1 MNFDLY
7 CELYCGDQADMKENL
22 RQELTEY
29 HFQDIVRM
37 DSSWGGED
45 PMVLMTMTNLQGE
58 YGNTSAMVGLWL
70 DMDSLNQSV
79 ESVAWN
85 PDWNG

>member
-1 MNFDLY
+1 
-7 CELYCGDQADMKENL
+7 
-22 RQELTEY
+22 
-29 HFQDIVRM
+29 
-37 DSSWGGED
+37 
-45 PMVLMTMTNLQGE
+45 MVLMTMTNLQGE